1 MNRILSLV
9 MAAAFAASLG
19 SAAVAGESK
28 GNAMKSPMGMQHACP
43 KGKAWV
49 QGYKKKDGTK
59 VKGYCR

>member
-9 MAAAFAASLG
+9 MATAFAASLG
-19 SAAVAGESK
+19 SGAIAGESK
-28 GNAMKSPMGMQHACP
+28 GNAMKSPMGMQHVCP

-49 QGYKKKDGTK
+49 QGYKKKDGNK